1 MESAEST
8 AARPA
13 ASVEVALRRVESL
26 VRLWD
31 EAVRLPILG
40 WKVGLDAIVGLVPG
54 AGDLIGAL
62 VSSWVVLVAA
72 RLGVGTPTLLRM
84 ALNVGIDALVGAV
97 PFLGDLFD
105 IGWKANRRNY
115 DLLQRWRRSPDTVHR
130 SSTLVVAGLGAALL
144 GMVGLIGWLTVALF
158 DALRR

>member
-1 MESAEST
+1 MESAEGT
-8 AARPA
+8 ETRPA
-13 ASVEVALRRVESL
+13 PSVDVALRRVENL

-40 WKVGLDAIVGLVPG
+40 WRIGLDAIVGLVPG

-62 VSSWVVLVAA
+62 VSSWVVIVAA
-72 RLGVGTPTLLRM
+72 RLGVGTPTLIRM

-97 PFLGDLFD
+97 PLLGDLFD

-115 DLLQRWRRSPDTVHR
+115 DLLERWRRSPGAVHR
-130 SSTLVVAGLGAALL
+130 SSALVVAGLGGALL
-144 GMVGLIGWLTVALF
+144 GTLGLIGWLTVALF